1 MAASY
6 IDPDLNPEA
15 YDQAII
21 GGVPTLG
28 IATVSGGKYSL
39 AWDAKKGTAKTGA
52 STVFTGKD
60 LSECTLKLTFADG
73 AQGLSQADQIS
84 QFVEQIVPILQ
95 TSATG
100 KQAVDF
106 FHPSVSLE
114 PINLTSVVV
123 KTIGQIEMQDNGLK
137 SVSIELIQYVKP
149 KPARVGKPSGSASKT
164 PAGSTAQ
171 DAMDREIEQLTEEV
185 KELW

>member
-28 IATVSGGKYSL
+28 IATVSGGKALWS
-39 AWDAKKGTAKTGA
+39 WDSKKGSGKSGA

-60 LSECTLKLTFADG
+60 LSDCVLKITFADG

-100 KQAVDF
+100 KTAIDF

-123 KTIGQIEMQDNGLK
+123 KSIGQIEMQDNGLK
-137 SVSIELIQYVKP
+137 TVTVELLQYVKP

-171 DAMDREIEQLTEEV
+171 DAMDKEIEALTQEV